1 MSDQRER
8 AELMAH
14 AEKLE
19 RDMKNRLE
27 YELKLNIDEVIWGKD
42 LDGYKFIQI
51 STIIDGEKLTKQIRW
66 NKPEKDIEKKL
77 QLIWSVLM
85 LAEEKRQQALGWL

>member
-51 STIIDGEKLTKQIRW
+51 
-66 NKPEKDIEKKL
+66 
-77 QLIWSVLM
+77 
-85 LAEEKRQQALGWL
+85 